1 MWIVP
6 ARVAGSWVWDLTLSG
21 RRFRQASV
29 LDQHF
34 QAVEGVVR
42 AGDRREVLEAVSL
55 RGADIAFTLT
65 ITLDGLGLTRHEF
78 SGRVGT
84 TEIRGSVKI
93 TPPNQATTMLPWRA
107 RRSARSDY
115 YKPTGTEMFR
125 APANPD

>member
-1 MWIVP
+1 
-6 ARVAGSWVWDLTLSG
+6 
-21 RRFRQASV
+21 
-29 LDQHF
+29 
-34 QAVEGVVR
+34 
-42 AGDRREVLEAVSL
+42 VSL

-78 SGRVGT
+78 SGTVGT

-93 TPPNQATTMLPWRA
+93 TPPNQATTTVPWRA

-125 APANPD
+125 APANPK